1 VKALVV
7 RLSAVGDVIHTLP
20 ALAALK
26 RHGYEVGWV
35 VEPSARPLV
44 EGNPLVSRVT
54 AAPPARAFRLGP
66 FREAVRALRGE
77 RYDVALDF
85 QGLWKSAVW
94 ARLSG
99 APHVTG
105 YGGPW
110 RREPL
115 SRVLIKNA
123 MFFPPAV
130 HVIDKNLALLRAV
143 DISAVGLREFPL
155 PPTGE
160 AAAVVEARL
169 ATAGIDAAQVA
180 VLNPGGGWE
189 SKLWP
194 PSGFGEVARGLRE
207 RGLTPLVTWG
217 PGEERLASRVVT
229 ASGGAAVMC
238 FPTTL
243 LELLE
248 LLRRVRL
255 VVSADTGPLHLAC
268 ALKTPVVGIYGPTDP
283 ARNGPFSPADVVVRR
298 TPLCSPCHKKRCRMH
313 EGAMEAITSLEV
325 LRAIDRRLPPA
336 QPPEPEGA
344 KRAAV

>member
-1 VKALVV
+1 
-7 RLSAVGDVIHTLP
+7 
-20 ALAALK
+20 
-26 RHGYEVGWV
+26 
-35 VEPSARPLV
+35 
-44 EGNPLVSRVT
+44 
-54 AAPPARAFRLGP
+54 
-66 FREAVRALRGE
+66 
-77 RYDVALDF
+77 
-85 QGLWKSAVW
+85 
-94 ARLSG
+94 
-99 APHVTG
+99 
-105 YGGPW
+105 
-110 RREPL
+110 
-115 SRVLIKNA
+115 

-143 DISAVGLREFPL
+143 DISAVGTREFPL
-155 PPTGE
+155 PPTE
-160 AAAVVEARL
+160 AASAAIEERL
-169 ATAGIDAAQVA
+169 VAAGLPAERLV

-207 RGLTPLVTWG
+207 RGFTPLVTWG
-217 PGEERLASRVVT
+217 PGEERLAARVVT

-268 ALKTPVVGIYGPTDP
+268 AVKTPVVGIYGPTDP
-283 ARNGPFSPADVVVRR
+283 ARNGPFSAADVVVRR
-298 TPLCSPCHKKRCRMH
+298 TPLCSPCHRRRCRLH

-325 LRAIDRRLPPA
+325 LRAIDRRLQEAPPPA
-336 QPPEPEGA
+336 PGGT

>member
-26 RHGYEVGWV
+26 RHGYEIGWV
-35 VEPSARPLV
+35 VEPAARPLV
-44 EGNPLVSRVT
+44 EGNPLVSSVT
-54 AAPPARAFRLGP
+54 AAPPSRAFRLGP
-66 FREAVRALRGE
+66 FRQAVRALRAE

-130 HVIDKNLALLRAV
+130 HVIDKNLALLRALG
-143 DISAVGLREFPL
+143 IEAEGQRAFPL
-155 PPTGE
+155 PPLE
-160 AAAVVEARL
+160 RQAAAVQ
-169 ATAGIDAAQVA
+169 AGLRMLGLSDVA
-180 VLNPGGGWE
+180 VLNPGGGWS

-194 PSGFGEVARGLRE
+194 PERFGELARALRL
-207 RGLTPLVTWG
+207 RGFASIVTWG
-217 PGEERLASRVVT
+217 PGEEALADRVVA
-229 ASGGAAVMC
+229 ASGGAARRC

-243 LELLE
+243 LELAALAQ
-248 LLRRVRL
+248 RARL
-255 VVSADTGPLHLAC
+255 FVAADTGPLHLAC
-268 ALKTPVVGIYGPTDP
+268 ALGAPVVGLFGPTDP
-283 ARNGPFSPADVVVRR
+283 ARNGPFSEADVVVAAR
-298 TPLCSPCHKKRCRMH
+298 PACFPCHRRSCATHAGVM
-313 EGAMEAITSLEV
+313 GALSSQEV
-325 LRAIDRRLPPA
+325 LAAAERRLTQPA
-336 QPPEPEGA
+336 PA
-344 KRAAV
+344 TTTSHV